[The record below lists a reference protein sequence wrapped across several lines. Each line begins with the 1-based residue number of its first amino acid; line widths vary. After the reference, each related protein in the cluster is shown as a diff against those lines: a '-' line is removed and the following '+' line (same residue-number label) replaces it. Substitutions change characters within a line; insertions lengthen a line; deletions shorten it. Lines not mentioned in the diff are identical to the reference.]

1 MSVWR
6 SGVWC
11 AGLPLAFVLVAC
23 VEPAAEEQGT
33 CALTDA
39 PELIVARS
47 IKIGIADDAGVSVG
61 FDLDGETTAEDSTSG
76 CGIGDYVSAS
86 GTPGIDNAFSR
97 IVPTLNATE
106 AKVET
111 IEGLV
116 QDTIDNGEL
125 LIAFEVGGVD
135 DWGADSCVAVEVA
148 QAEGD
153 AMLGTDGRLL
163 DGQTFDREAD
173 APTAAVDNAQIADS
187 VLRGD
192 NLSIDLPVQVLNAA
206 LTLPLRSGK
215 LEITPDGDDLY
226 QGVLAGAISAAYLLE
241 VASTENV
248 DPVVA
253 DLLGTVVGINADLPD
268 EAGNSCA
275 AMSMTLT
282 FEGVG
287 AYYYE

>member
-1 MSVWR
+1 MSLA
-6 SGVWC
+6 GG
-11 AGLPLAFVLVAC
+11 AGLFWVIGLVGC
-23 VEPAAEEQGT
+23 DEPAAEAEGT
-33 CALTDA
+33 CALADA

-61 FDLDGETTAEDSTSG
+61 FDLDGEATAENATTG
-76 CGIGDYVSAS
+76 CGIGDYISAD
-86 GTPGIDNAFSR
+86 GRQGIDNAFSR

-116 QDTIDNGEL
+116 QDTINNGEL

-135 DWGADSCVAVEVA
+135 DWGEDSCVAVEVA
-148 QAEGD
+148 QAEGE
-153 AMLGTDGRLL
+153 AMLGTDGLLL
-163 DGQTFDREAD
+163 DGQTFDREMD
-173 APTAAVDNAQIADS
+173 APTAALDNAQIGDG

-215 LEITPDGDDLY
+215 LEIMPDGDDLY
-226 QGVLAGAISAAYLLE
+226 RGVLAGAISAVYLLE

-248 DPVVA
+248 DPLVA
-253 DLLGTVVGINADLPD
+253 DLLGTVVGVNADLPD
-268 EAGNSCA
+268 EAGNTCA

>member
-1 MSVWR
+1 MR
-6 SGVWC
+6 L
-11 AGLPLAFVLVAC
+11 GLLGPSLAIGLVAC
-23 VEPAAEEQGT
+23 VEPAAEDEGT
-33 CALTDA
+33 CSLADA
-39 PELIVARS
+39 PELVVARS
-47 IKIGIADDAGVSVG
+47 IKIGIADEAGVSVG
-61 FDLDGETTAEDSTSG
+61 FDLDGETTVEDATTG
-76 CGIGDYVSAS
+76 CGIGDYVSTT

-106 AKVET
+106 AKIET

-135 DWGADSCVAVEVA
+135 DWGDDSCIAVEVA
-148 QAEGD
+148 QAEGE
-153 AMLGTDGRLL
+153 AMLGTDGLLL

-173 APTAAVDNAQIADS
+173 APTAVVANARIAEGV
-187 VLRGD
+187 VLGD
-192 NLSIDLPVQVLNAA
+192 DLSIDLPVQVLNAA
-206 LTLPLRSGK
+206 LTLPLRDGK
-215 LEITPDGDDLY
+215 LQITPDGDDLY

-268 EAGNSCA
+268 EAGNPCA

-287 AYYYE
+287 AYYYP